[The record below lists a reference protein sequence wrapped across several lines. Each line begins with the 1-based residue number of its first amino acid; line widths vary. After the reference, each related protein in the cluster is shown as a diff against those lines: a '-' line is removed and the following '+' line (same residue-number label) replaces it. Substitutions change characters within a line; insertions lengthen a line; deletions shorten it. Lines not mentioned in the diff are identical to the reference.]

1 MADYYESKVIP
12 FPAYMQ
18 PATGGV
24 DFAAEKD
31 GTYVIERPLT
41 STLDTK
47 TLRFGLKLENFE
59 SLAAPAAAPNNSFTD
74 TRSVKRELLTFT
86 KGVVSPA
93 TLDNVALNTATTK
106 IAVELGAAAPADT
119 GTLIDDLDPATTGK
133 FMRYTNTAANI
144 SIPDLLVLDVHS
156 LAQIGTYTYTIRV
169 GSETKT
175 ITVIV
180 KEPVKKVDLKILAKF
195 DDNNNSNAADAK
207 DSAFK
212 LNATDGK
219 YYATLGF
226 GVGDDVAP
234 VVAHFNVVLSN
245 FTVPSSGATQ
255 NTLPFTLSR
264 SLAGLSDS
272 IVERTPVAAGTGN
285 DGLHVSLVNP
295 GDNPNVL
302 INLLT
307 RSIGTV
313 SFNQSPSDANPAAT
327 NDSATNLDD
336 WRSKRFSKAG
346 EYVYTLTVDGVTST
360 LTLVVLENPTLTLN
374 SATFKGTT
382 TAVPQVAGNYVIEE
396 GKTAQT
402 LVFDVTGKS
411 LPTGDLFYKVFD
423 ANLATTSANVTEDF
437 YVANFGETPSAI
449 EGGAKS
455 LSGLT
460 GANALPKLGSSVE
473 VVYAA
478 KTSAFSDL
486 TNAIRRDLKVI
497 GIYKAGT
504 TAGSYTLVGFK
515 EVEILVTDVVSN
527 A

>member
-1 MADYYESKVIP
+1 
-12 FPAYMQ
+12 
-18 PATGGV
+18 
-24 DFAAEKD
+24 
-31 GTYVIERPLT
+31 
-41 STLDTK
+41 
-47 TLRFGLKLENFE
+47 
-59 SLAAPAAAPNNSFTD
+59 
-74 TRSVKRELLTFT
+74 
-86 KGVVSPA
+86 
-93 TLDNVALNTATTK
+93 
-106 IAVELGAAAPADT
+106 
-119 GTLIDDLDPATTGK
+119 
-133 FMRYTNTAANI
+133 
-144 SIPDLLVLDVHS
+144 
-156 LAQIGTYTYTIRV
+156 
-169 GSETKT
+169 
-175 ITVIV
+175 
-180 KEPVKKVDLKILAKF
+180 
-195 DDNNNSNAADAK
+195 
-207 DSAFK
+207 
-212 LNATDGK
+212 
-219 YYATLGF
+219 
-226 GVGDDVAP
+226 

-245 FTVPSSGATQ
+245 FTVPTSGATK
-255 NTLPFTLSR
+255 NTLPFTLAR

-272 IVERTPVAAGTGN
+272 IVERTPVEAGTGN
-285 DGLHVSLVNP
+285 DGLHVSLINNP
-295 GDNPNVL
+295 GGITANPNVL

-313 SFNQSPSDANPAAT
+313 SFTQTPADNLAAAT
-327 NDSATNLDD
+327 NDSTTNNLDD
-336 WRSKRFSKAG
+336 WRSKKFSKAG

-360 LTLVVLENPTLTLN
+360 LTLVVLENPTLTIN

-382 TAVPQVAGNYVIEE
+382 TVVPQVAANYVIEE

-423 ANLATTSANVTEDF
+423 ANLATTGTNVEDDF
-437 YVANFGETPSAI
+437 YVALFGATPSAI
-449 EGGAKS
+449 EGEAKS

-504 TAGSYTLVGFK
+504 TAGDYTLVGFK